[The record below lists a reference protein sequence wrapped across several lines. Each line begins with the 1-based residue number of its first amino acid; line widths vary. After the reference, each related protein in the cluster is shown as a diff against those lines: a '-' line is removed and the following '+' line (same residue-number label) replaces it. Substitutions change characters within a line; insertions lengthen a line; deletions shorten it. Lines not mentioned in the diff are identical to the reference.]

1 MINPAYQT
9 PKNALVL
16 LVLAM
21 VLFLLLV
28 LVPLVSYWAELHEEK
43 LALSFRLER
52 EQALLQRKEAISQ
65 TLSQLSLQAAG
76 QNYFCQSSTESLAAA
91 DLQNLIKNLTLQVGG
106 QISSTQVLP
115 SKVDNQFIQIPV
127 KVQLTA
133 SNEVFKN
140 LLARLETNAPLLL
153 MDELDVLPV
162 RAVRTS
168 IFQQTDSDGVL
179 NIGMEISCLMR
190 VIEP

>member
-28 LVPLVSYWAELHEEK
+28 LVPLVSYWSELHEEK

-179 NIGMEISCLMR
+179 NIGMEVSCLMR